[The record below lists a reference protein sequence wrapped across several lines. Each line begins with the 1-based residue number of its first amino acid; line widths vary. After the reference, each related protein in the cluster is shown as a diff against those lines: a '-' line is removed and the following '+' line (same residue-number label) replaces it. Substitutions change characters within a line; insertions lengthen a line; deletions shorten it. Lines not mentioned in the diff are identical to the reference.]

1 MVIEFLFV
9 ISWAWIPIASE
20 LVLSLNVCIRF
31 MRCNVMLICLQMLT
45 MKFIFDLKRE
55 VLHFVLAFQIVIME
69 LFLNAHES
77 YIVILVLWCLQ
88 YHSITF
94 GFMQSLL
101 NSVLVH
107 GNKLSGFGK
116 HSITPSKLIKKVTV
130 DEVFRHIETNQHFFL
145 THYKGSTRGW

>member
-55 VLHFVLAFQIVIME
+55 VLHFVLAF
-69 LFLNAHES
+69 
-77 YIVILVLWCLQ
+77 
-88 YHSITF
+88 
-94 GFMQSLL
+94 
-101 NSVLVH
+101 
-107 GNKLSGFGK
+107 
-116 HSITPSKLIKKVTV
+116 
-130 DEVFRHIETNQHFFL
+130 
-145 THYKGSTRGW
+145 